1 MLHMSIDVLVSIV
14 AVLNIPIWKFKFR
27 LRSTIDKAHGS
38 NLAMLSDEFRVGRN
52 CIFKLNN

>member
-14 AVLNIPIWKFKFR
+14 TVLNIPIWKFKFR

-38 NLAMLSDEFRVGRN
+38 NLAMLSDEFV
-52 CIFKLNN
+52 